1 MAAFYPHSQSP
12 RLSEPA
18 SLRMQAGNPITPV
31 HSPHHS
37 VTSSASSRTP
47 VHVLTIHEYRK
58 QQHTPTLSRTGTPS
72 GKTLRRKPAALA
84 LNDIER
90 APSVSHSTRS
100 DSGPPLRP
108 LHFSQSAYQLN
119 SIAPPPQQPTLL
131 ELSLRSQ
138 SAEPRVQTGSISSIS
153 TGNSSSKVRQFKSRK
168 RLPKPPATTGPVFAL
183 PLANVKSTQDRQS
196 PRPAV
201 LSFSTDLSHSSGAQT
216 TPTLSTFSLSRFPQP
231 PHRIDPSLSPPHDE
245 REPTRIDAPS
255 FATTAPATPP
265 ATPAIIHYRGASF
278 DLVNPHDSLLLH
290 DIVTPSRDFD
300 SSEYLLLRSS
310 DDAFSEV
317 CITTQLRS
325 QHS

>member
-1 MAAFYPHSQSP
+1 MAAYPPHSQSP
-12 RLSEPA
+12 RLSEPP
-18 SLRMQAGNPITPV
+18 SLRMHPGNPMTPV

-58 QQHTPTLSRTGTPS
+58 QQHTPTLSQTGTPS

-100 DSGPPLRP
+100 APGPSLRP
-108 LHFSQSAYQLN
+108 LHFSHSAYHLD
-119 SIAPPPQQPTLL
+119 SGHLPLQQPPLP

-138 SAEPRVQTGSISSIS
+138 SAEPRVQTASISSIS
-153 TGNSSSKVRQFKSRK
+153 TANSSGKVRQFKSRK
-168 RLPKPPATTGPVFAL
+168 RLPKPPATTGPVLFSP
-183 PLANVKSTQDRQS
+183 PLANVKSTQTRQS

-201 LSFSTDLSHSSGAQT
+201 LSFSTDRSHSSGAQT
-216 TPTLSTFSLSRFPQP
+216 TPTPSTFSLSRFPHP

-245 REPTRIDAPS
+245 REPIRVDALG

-300 SSEYLLLRSS
+300 SSEYLPLRSS
-310 DDAFSEV
+310 GDAFSEV
-317 CITTQLRS
+317 L
-325 QHS
+325 